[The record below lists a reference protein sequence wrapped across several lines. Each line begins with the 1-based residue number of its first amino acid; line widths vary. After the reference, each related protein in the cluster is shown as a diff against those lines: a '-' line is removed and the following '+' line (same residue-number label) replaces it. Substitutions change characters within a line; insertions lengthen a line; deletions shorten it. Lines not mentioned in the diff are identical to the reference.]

1 MMVVFKIEKI
11 ENLFFSFLLANRK
24 TKNIKKG
31 RKICL

>member
-24 TKNIKKG
+24 TKNIIK
-31 RKICL
+31 